1 MKSYLA
7 DANFWLALAAEGH
20 RHHQIAAA
28 WFSSLQG
35 GRVYFCRI
43 TQMAMLR
50 LLTNP
55 KVVDGQPLTPSEAW
69 ILYRALLA
77 DPKVGFLPDQTGL
90 EPLWE
95 QLLVH
100 RRSGS
105 DWTDAYLA
113 ALAQTGQLH
122 FVTFDAGFR
131 RFANLHLTLLSEK
144 SSQG

>member
-7 DANFWLALAAEGH
+7 DVNFWLALAAEGH
-20 RHHQIAAA
+20 RHHGIATA
-28 WFSSLQG
+28 WFEALR

-55 KVVDGQPLTPSEAW
+55 KVVDGQPLTSSEAW
-69 ILYRALLA
+69 VLYRALLA
-77 DPKVGFLPDQTGL
+77 DPKLGFLQDQTGL

-95 QLLVH
+95 QLLVN

-113 ALAQTGQLH
+113 ALAQSGQLN
-122 FVTFDAGFR
+122 FVTFDAGFQ
-131 RFANLHLTLLSEK
+131 RFPNLKLTLLSA
-144 SSQG
+144 